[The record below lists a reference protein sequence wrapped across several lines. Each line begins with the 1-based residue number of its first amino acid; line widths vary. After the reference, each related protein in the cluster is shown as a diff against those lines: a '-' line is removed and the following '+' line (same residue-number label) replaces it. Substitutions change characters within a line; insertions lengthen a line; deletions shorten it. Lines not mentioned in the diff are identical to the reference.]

1 MQPSQTAA
9 KVKMHLMTGALTW
22 GFRSCPIHPG
32 GASAYVCPSLYWSK
46 TCFSPKY
53 LALVCFLPSV
63 PVPSPVPYCPSG
75 GHVVYCCFFPLVP
88 REPLDSALFDTLI
101 ISGVHG

>member
-9 KVKMHLMTGALTW
+9 EVKMHLMTGALTW

-32 GASAYVCPSLYWSK
+32 GASARVCLSLYWSK
-46 TCFSPKY
+46 ICFSPKY
-53 LALVCFLPSV
+53 LALVCFLPSLV
-63 PVPSPVPYCPSG
+63 CYCPSG
-75 GHVVYCCFFPLVP
+75 GHMVYCCFFPLVP
-88 REPLDSALFDTLI
+88 REPLHSALFDTLI